1 MIASTD
7 EAVQRVTQLGPDDRR
22 PTTSAD
28 PNSLRSVQQTR
39 YVSHPL
45 RMDTSVAGWPASLLA
60 VYHDERVALVRLAAL
75 VLGSR
80 SLAEEVVHDA
90 FISVRPHW
98 DRVDRPL
105 AYLRTAVVH
114 RSREVARRTP
124 PSELVF
130 EAQALPEDL
139 VDLQRSLLTLPLR
152 QREAIVLRYVVGLS
166 DDEIGIHLGCA
177 QSTVRTLIARALR
190 ALRKELS

>member
-1 MIASTD
+1 M
-7 EAVQRVTQLGPDDRR
+7 
-22 PTTSAD
+22 
-28 PNSLRSVQQTR
+28 
-39 YVSHPL
+39 
-45 RMDTSVAGWPASLLA
+45 AGWPASLLA

-80 SLAEEVVHDA
+80 TLAEEVVHDA

-114 RSREVARRTP
+114 RAREVARRTP
-124 PSELVF
+124 PSELVI
-130 EAQALPEDL
+130 ETHALPEDL

-152 QREAIVLRYVVGLS
+152 QREAIVLRCVVGLS
-166 DDEIGIHLGCA
+166 DQEIGIHLECA
-177 QSTVRTLIARALR
+177 RSTVRTLVARAVR